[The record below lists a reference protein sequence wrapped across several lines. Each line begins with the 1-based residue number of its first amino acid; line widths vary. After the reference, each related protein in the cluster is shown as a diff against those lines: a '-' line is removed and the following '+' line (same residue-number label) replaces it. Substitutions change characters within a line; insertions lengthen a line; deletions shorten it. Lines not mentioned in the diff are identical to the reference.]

1 MLTNRQLQILQVI
14 VDDFVMSAQPVG
26 SRQLSKKDGITYS
39 AATIRNEMADLE
51 ELGFLE
57 KTHTS
62 SGRVPS
68 EKGYRFYVDHLLKP
82 HIISTGEVNQIHSLF
97 EKQIVEAEQIIKE
110 SANILSELTSYTTIL
125 LGPDVQKHRV
135 KKFQIVPLT
144 DQTAVAIIVTDN
156 GHVENRPLTLPPG
169 FSPHDIEKMVNI
181 LNDRLVGV
189 PLYELPTKLQTEAL
203 SVLKSHIHAS
213 ESIVR
218 SLLSITSNQQESK
231 VYYGG
236 KSNMLTQPEFH
247 DLNKMRM
254 LMDLIDK
261 ESQVQSLFNQQDH
274 GIQIRIGSENNH
286 LAMENCSVITASFLV
301 GEEQEGAI
309 AIIGP
314 TRMDYRRVVTL
325 LDIMTNSLSQ
335 AFFEKKQ

>member
-1 MLTNRQLQILQVI
+1 
-14 VDDFVMSAQPVG
+14 
-26 SRQLSKKDGITYS
+26 
-39 AATIRNEMADLE
+39 MADLE
-51 ELGFLE
+51 ELGYLE

-82 HIISTGEVNQIHSLF
+82 QVISTGEVAQIHSLF

-110 SANILSELTSYTTIL
+110 SANILSELTTYTTIL

-144 DQTAVAIIVTDN
+144 EETAVAIIVTDN
-156 GHVENRPLTLPPG
+156 GHVENRTLTLPTG

-189 PLYELPTKLQTEAL
+189 PLYDLPTKLQTEAV
-203 SVLKSHIHAS
+203 SVLKSHINAS
-213 ESIVR
+213 ESIIR
-218 SLLSITSNQQESK
+218 SLLSITTHPNESK
-231 VYYGG
+231 LYYGG
-236 KSNMLTQPEFH
+236 KSNMLNQPEFH
-247 DLNKMRM
+247 DIAKMRM
-254 LMDLIDK
+254 LMDLFDK
-261 ESQVQSLFNQQDH
+261 ENQVQTLFNQGNH

-301 GEEQEGAI
+301 GEEQQGAI

-325 LDIMTNSLSQ
+325 LDVMTNSLSQ
-335 AFFEKKQ
+335 AFFDKKQ

>member
-26 SRQLSKKDGITYS
+26 SRQLSKKEGITYS

-82 HIISTGEVNQIHSLF
+82 QVITAGEVEQIHTLF
-97 EKQIVEAEQIIKE
+97 EKQIFEAEQLIRE
-110 SANILSELTSYTTIL
+110 SANILSELTTYTTIL

-135 KKFQIVPLT
+135 KKFQIVPLSE
-144 DQTAVAIIVTDN
+144 QTAVAIIVTDN
-156 GHVENRPLTLPPG
+156 GHVENRALTLPPEI
-169 FSPHDIEKMVNI
+169 SPTDIEKMVNI
-181 LNDRLVGV
+181 LNDRLVGI
-189 PLYELPTKLQTEAL
+189 PLHDLPRKLETEAI
-203 SVLKSHIHAS
+203 SVLKQHVSAS
-213 ESIVR
+213 ESIIK
-218 SLLSITSNQQESK
+218 SFLSIPSGQSEGK

-236 KSNMLTQPEFH
+236 KSNMLNQPEFH
-247 DLNKMRM
+247 DFNKMRM
-254 LMDLIDK
+254 FLDLIDK
-261 ESQVQSLFNQQDH
+261 ESQVQALFDQPNQD
-274 GIQIRIGSENNH
+274 IQIRIGSENNH
-286 LAMENCSVITASFLV
+286 LAMEDCSVITASFLV
-301 GEEQEGAI
+301 GEEQQGAI

-314 TRMDYRRVVTL
+314 TRMDYKRVVTL
-325 LDIMTNSLSQ
+325 LDVMRRSLSQ
-335 AFFEKKQ
+335 AFFKG